1 MDIGVEHFSLT
12 RYIPLTNANECSH
25 AMVPAS
31 RAVASFVSKRD
42 IHAAVTNTKK
52 EFTHANDK
60 FCWQDSWPY
69 GGQWL

>member
-12 RYIPLTNANECSH
+12 RYIPLTDANERFH

-31 RAVASFVSKRD
+31 WAVAGFVAKKD
-42 IHAAVTNTKK
+42 IHAAVANTKK